1 VHHGKDSFMALPIPP
16 LQDVVRLT
24 GHNVGS
30 TIDNLRQ
37 YYGRTGSNWS
47 YGPSKKLARV
57 VFSSSIPREAA
68 VRACGSTGNKLG
80 RPYNEEVGGL
90 IWDAAQGRGDL
101 MCHPLSPQ
109 QLNLRPDFSITVD
122 PLFFFR
128 ENGRSTL
135 FYLQPRRGHV
145 PGCDGLRMIAS
156 TIMSRFAVDQL
167 RDADLLLL
175 DLSAPEGC
183 KERSIKPYT
192 LADLPLLSTE
202 EMEASFQRFVDAHDF
217 LVAEGV
223 TRKERRKQPP
233 RDRGDD
239 LFGGDLPA

>member
-1 VHHGKDSFMALPIPP
+1 MALPIPP

-24 GHNVGS
+24 GHNVE
-30 TIDNLRQ
+30 TTAANLRH
-37 YYGRTGSNWS
+37 YYRTTGAVWGYS
-47 YGPSKKLARV
+47 PAKRVART
-57 VFSSSIPREAA
+57 VFSSSISRQAA

-101 MCHPLSPQ
+101 LCHPLSPQ
-109 QLNLRPDFSITVD
+109 KLNLRPDFAISVD

-128 ENGRSTL
+128 ENGRTTL

-145 PGCDGLRMIAS
+145 PGRDGLRMIAS
-156 TIMSRFAVDQL
+156 TIMSLFAVDQL
-167 RDADLLLL
+167 SDADLLLL

-192 LADLPLLSTE
+192 LADLSLLKSG
-202 EMEASFQRFVDAHDF
+202 EMEAFFQRFVDAHDI
-217 LVAEGV
+217 LTAEGV

-233 RDRGDD
+233 RDLGDD